1 MPDDTPTAASNAGKQ
16 IYVKVRD
23 EERLRRLAG
32 LETRRFAD
40 QFTVIVDEACRARGL
55 DPETLAPVKKNRM

>member
-1 MPDDTPTAASNAGKQ
+1 MPVEVAMKNAGKQ

-23 EERLRRLAG
+23 EERLRELADR
-32 LETRRFAD
+32 ETRRFAD

-55 DPETLAPVKKNRM
+55 DPETLKPVKVKRTT